1 MKRYSPLTTSS
12 VPSSTGGMR
21 SHSSYEMSLIGAV
34 ATDWFLW
41 TQSSSLGWP
50 SHDDRIPPRE
60 PIAPHLAVLPQ
71 RARAREDANNSW
83 QFARSLTRRASIS
96 SCSDNS
102 TRSYDA
108 QPRHQTTDVPAS
120 FGRNVV

>member
-41 TQSSSLGWP
+41 TQSSSLGWS

-60 PIAPHLAVLPQ
+60 PIAPHLAVLLPNGLEPEKTPQ
-71 RARAREDANNSW
+71 LLAVREEFNQARVNFFLLK
-83 QFARSLTRRASIS
+83 QLT
-96 SCSDNS
+96 
-102 TRSYDA
+102 T
-108 QPRHQTTDVPAS
+108 
-120 FGRNVV
+120 